1 MELSPYDILGIEENT
16 SFSIIK
22 SAYYDLSKIY
32 HPDSNFNKKLSK
44 KEKEIAFN
52 KIQNAYS
59 ILKKKFNVMECD
71 LPQDEIPYE
80 TFNIAK
86 NENIHNLTSFNNEFE
101 KNIKIQEIDN
111 PYSVHYNKSLQDNSI
126 ISKVDYKDTI
136 YEFGINYVDNF
147 SDNNS
152 LDIRYLEDNNISNKV
167 LPLNKVLKSNK
178 LTEEECNIKLNQILL
193 DREKEIVLTDQE
205 LKKINKEK
213 QDLIKINNIKKAIE
227 KNRDLTLSIT

>member
-101 KNIKIQEIDN
+101 KQIKIQEIDN
-111 PYSVHYNKSLQDNSI
+111 PYSVHYNKSSQDNSI

-152 LDIRYLEDNNISNKV
+152 LDIRYLENNKI

-213 QDLIKINNIKKAIE
+213 QDLIKINNIKKIIE
-227 KNRDLTLSIT
+227 KNRNLTLSII